1 VKNYLVTGKIFLIF
15 SICWGITPVHG
26 ADDELT
32 IITNDVGSRIDLIAR
47 TTVNTEYSVVI
58 TFTTLDNLAP
68 STSQTLFNVKGKG
81 DSYLMS
87 LNYISFD

>member
-1 VKNYLVTGKIFLIF
+1 MKNYLVTGKIFLIF
-15 SICWGITPVHG
+15 SICWGITPVNG

-68 STSQTLFNVKGKG
+68 STSQTLFNVK
-81 DSYLMS
+81 
-87 LNYISFD
+87 